1 MGSPGSSRGHASQS
15 SERKALK
22 SSPGW
27 GQSCPGSS
35 EFHFAAPVELMNLLL
50 WNPRG
55 AGPRWGW
62 RSFTVPQNLGKPH
75 KEHKL
80 SLKEFCLEVWG
91 VKVPTWDRE
100 SWGQPQVLGGMEQ
113 LFCGGTGQI
122 SHLGA
127 EGASRQRFLT
137 QHGCEH
143 RDVMERWGL
152 GRKEKKEVAF
162 GMCGATQRGA
172 ARSLCPGDEGE
183 GGSDSGLVY
192 KLLQKPG

>member
-1 MGSPGSSRGHASQS
+1 MESKRGWASLGVEELYCTPKPGETTQRTQTKP
-15 SERKALK
+15 ERIL
-22 SSPGW
+22 PG
-27 GQSCPGSS
+27 
-35 EFHFAAPVELMNLLL
+35 
-50 WNPRG
+50 
-55 AGPRWGW
+55 
-62 RSFTVPQNLGKPH
+62 
-75 KEHKL
+75 
-80 SLKEFCLEVWG
+80 G
-91 VKVPTWDRE
+91 VGLKVPTWDRE

-162 GMCGATQRGA
+162 GMCGATQRGT